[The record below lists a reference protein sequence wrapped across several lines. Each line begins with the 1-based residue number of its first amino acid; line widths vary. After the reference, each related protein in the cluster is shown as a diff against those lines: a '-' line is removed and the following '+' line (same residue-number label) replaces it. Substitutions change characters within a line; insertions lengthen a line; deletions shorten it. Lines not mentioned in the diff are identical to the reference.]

1 MRVTM
6 TNALQRSEYQSNVYI
21 YLCAVRSFIVV
32 LQRLEQCCNMLKQCL
47 PIVLQLRKFYQ

>member
-1 MRVTM
+1 MRLTM